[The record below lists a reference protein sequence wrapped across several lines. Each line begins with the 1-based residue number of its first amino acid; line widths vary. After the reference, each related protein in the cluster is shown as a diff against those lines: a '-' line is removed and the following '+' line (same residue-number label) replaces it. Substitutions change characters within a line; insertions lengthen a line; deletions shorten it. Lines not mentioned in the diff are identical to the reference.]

1 MNDFTL
7 LIPEFLLLALAF
19 SVLAIDLIIPKL
31 SSRFVPL
38 VIVFSLLGLIA
49 FSLIHLWDKSNLL
62 YDGILLIDFY
72 SLFFKVFFLII
83 GIFIVLISINFV
95 RMHLDFPG
103 EYYGILLMSLLG
115 MVLMASSG
123 ELLTAY
129 ISLELLSFSL
139 YILVSFDRYNPKS
152 NEAGTKF
159 ILLGA
164 FSSALLLYGISQVY
178 GQVGSTYFKTIG
190 EYLLSTPDL
199 DLGIQTGLVLIIAG
213 FCFKIAAIPFH
224 MWAPDT
230 YEGAP
235 IPVAAYIA
243 VGSKVAS
250 FALMLRLFTEAL
262 IPAIGEWQFL
272 IAIIAAISMSFG
284 NLFAIVQ
291 SNIKRLLAYSGIGH
305 TGYILMGLVSLATI
319 SGSSIIDTDSSK
331 VAINGLIFHLVTYS
345 AASLSIFLCVSTIY
359 NSTGREDLGVFAG
372 LAKRSP
378 GIAMIIT
385 GSLFSLAGLPIFA
398 GFTSKFYLFNAAAI
412 NGFLWLSGLAIFT
425 SLIALYY
432 YLNII
437 KRMYLEP
444 SEETG
449 PLTIPIL
456 SRGVL
461 GVLFIGLILFGI
473 YPNPLMEGIQV
484 ATETLMSSSAFN
496 QIDLKNV
503 IN

>member
-49 FSLIHLWDKSNLL
+49 FSLIHLWDRSNLL

-284 NLFAIVQ
+284 NLFARPQEFCNDERV
-291 SNIKRLLAYSGIGH
+291 
-305 TGYILMGLVSLATI
+305 
-319 SGSSIIDTDSSK
+319 
-331 VAINGLIFHLVTYS
+331 
-345 AASLSIFLCVSTIY
+345 
-359 NSTGREDLGVFAG
+359 
-372 LAKRSP
+372 P
-378 GIAMIIT
+378 
-385 GSLFSLAGLPIFA
+385 P
-398 GFTSKFYLFNAAAI
+398 
-412 NGFLWLSGLAIFT
+412 
-425 SLIALYY
+425 
-432 YLNII
+432 
-437 KRMYLEP
+437 
-444 SEETG
+444 
-449 PLTIPIL
+449 
-456 SRGVL
+456 
-461 GVLFIGLILFGI
+461 
-473 YPNPLMEGIQV
+473 
-484 ATETLMSSSAFN
+484 
-496 QIDLKNV
+496 
-503 IN
+503 

>member
-1 MNDFTL
+1 MNDFTI
-7 LIPEFLLLALAF
+7 LIPEFLLVILAF
-19 SVLAIDLIIPKL
+19 SVLALDLIAPNLSYRFIPL
-31 SSRFVPL
+31 F
-38 VIVFSLLGLIA
+38 IVFSLIGLIT
-49 FSLIHLWDKSNLL
+49 FSLIYLWGKSNLL

-83 GIFIVLISINFV
+83 GIFIVLVSINFV

-103 EYYGILLMSLLG
+103 EYYGILLLSFLG

-164 FSSALLLYGISQVY
+164 FSSALLLYGISQIY

-190 EYLLSTPDL
+190 DYLLSTPDIG
-199 DLGIQTGLVLIIAG
+199 LGIQTGLVLIIAG

-235 IPVAAYIA
+235 IPIAAYIA

-250 FALMLRLFTEAL
+250 FALMLRLFTQGL
-262 IPAIGEWQFL
+262 IPSIDEWQIL

-305 TGYILMGLVSLATI
+305 SGYLLMGIASLATI
-319 SGSSIIDTDSSK
+319 SGNSIIDTDSSL
-331 VAINGLIFHLVTYS
+331 VAITGLIFHLVTYS
-345 AASLSIFLCVSTIY
+345 AASLAIFLCVSVIY
-359 NSTGREDLGVFAG
+359 NSTGREDLGVFSG

-378 GIAMIIT
+378 GMAMVIT
-385 GSLFSLAGLPIFA
+385 ACLFSLAGLPIFA

-412 NGFLWLSGLAIFT
+412 HGFLWLSGLAIFT

-437 KRMYLEP
+437 KKMYMEP

-449 PLTIPIL
+449 TLRIPIL
-456 SRGVL
+456 SKGIL
-461 GVLFIGLILFGI
+461 GILFIAIILFGI
-473 YPNPLMEGIQV
+473 FPNPLMEGIHV
-484 ATETLMSSSAFN
+484 AANTLTSSSTFI

-503 IN
+503 TN

>member
-178 GQVGSTYFKTIG
+178 GQVGSTY
-190 EYLLSTPDL
+190 
-199 DLGIQTGLVLIIAG
+199 
-213 FCFKIAAIPFH
+213 
-224 MWAPDT
+224 W
-230 YEGAP
+230 
-235 IPVAAYIA
+235 
-243 VGSKVAS
+243 
-250 FALMLRLFTEAL
+250 R
-262 IPAIGEWQFL
+262 
-272 IAIIAAISMSFG
+272 IS
-284 NLFAIVQ
+284 IV
-291 SNIKRLLAYSGIGH
+291 
-305 TGYILMGLVSLATI
+305 
-319 SGSSIIDTDSSK
+319 D
-331 VAINGLIFHLVTYS
+331 
-345 AASLSIFLCVSTIY
+345 
-359 NSTGREDLGVFAG
+359 
-372 LAKRSP
+372 P
-378 GIAMIIT
+378 
-385 GSLFSLAGLPIFA
+385 
-398 GFTSKFYLFNAAAI
+398 
-412 NGFLWLSGLAIFT
+412 
-425 SLIALYY
+425 
-432 YLNII
+432 
-437 KRMYLEP
+437 
-444 SEETG
+444 
-449 PLTIPIL
+449 
-456 SRGVL
+456 
-461 GVLFIGLILFGI
+461 
-473 YPNPLMEGIQV
+473 
-484 ATETLMSSSAFN
+484 
-496 QIDLKNV
+496 
-503 IN
+503 

>member
-49 FSLIHLWDKSNLL
+49 FSLIHLWDRSNLL

-83 GIFIVLISINFV
+83 GIFIILISINFV

-319 SGSSIIDTDSSK
+319 SGSSII
-331 VAINGLIFHLVTYS
+331 
-345 AASLSIFLCVSTIY
+345 Y